1 MFKST
6 IKWLFTGRLPAYIR
20 YPGAA
25 ICFSMAGYTLWT
37 GDIFKKRNEPVYYAD
52 GSVEYTLVDRPVS
65 RDLPVNRH
73 REGGSWVLRFPNLI
87 ECRQEKS
94 GGTCDNFAHKRHLPI
109 FKSTPYGESLRWKIK
124 SDDFSFFDKAEE
136 SDRLEYIDVNPH
148 TFFFPLFERKSE
160 LEIKRLKSLR
170 LDKRRSKERGFGKIG
185 GWDACKHAKE
195 ISPNFYQLRQATEEE
210 IAAGSDA
217 PSLIGINECYPSR
230 EGYNGYRLV
239 NSDGR
244 RIAHGNCYA
253 KVRTEARSYALCL
266 FDIWVPQERR
276 VGLSFDRQH
285 LEKFPEIYKYLVQFF
300 NDVTVVDKSEN
311 LNWRPQ
317 TND

>member
-6 IKWLFTGRLPAYIR
+6 IIWLFTGRLPAYIR

-25 ICFSMAGYTLWT
+25 ICFSMAGYMLWT

-52 GSVEYTLVDRPVS
+52 GSVEYTLVDRPVD
-65 RDLPVNRH
+65 RDLPVKRH

-94 GGTCDNFAHKRHLPI
+94 DGTCDNFAHKRDLPN
-109 FKSTPYGESLRWKIK
+109 FKSTRYGESLRWKIK
-124 SDDFSFFDKAEE
+124 PDDFSFLDKAE
-136 SDRLEYIDVNPH
+136 DRDQRELIKVNPD
-148 TFFFPLFERKSE
+148 TFFFPLFERKSKIE
-160 LEIKRLKSLR
+160 T
-170 LDKRRSKERGFGKIG
+170 GFGKIG

-244 RIAHGNCYA
+244 RIAHGRCSA
-253 KVRTEARSYALCL
+253 KVRTEARSYALCS

-276 VGLSFDRQH
+276 VGVRFERQH
-285 LEKFPEIYKYLVQFF
+285 LEKFPEIYQYLVQFF
-300 NDVTVVDKSEN
+300 NDVTVVEKSEN